1 MTHAVTEVSFDFK
14 IKVSFDR
21 GFSRFWTFLIKED
34 VARKE
39 PLQNDESLEKS
50 YLIVTLLI
58 FLLLKNNH
66 GFNSSI
72 KH

>member
-1 MTHAVTEVSFDFK
+1 MQTVTEVSFDFK

-21 GFSRFWTFLIKED
+21 GFSDFELFLIKED

-39 PLQNDESLEKS
+39 PLQNDESLKRS
-50 YLIVTLLI
+50 YLIVILLI